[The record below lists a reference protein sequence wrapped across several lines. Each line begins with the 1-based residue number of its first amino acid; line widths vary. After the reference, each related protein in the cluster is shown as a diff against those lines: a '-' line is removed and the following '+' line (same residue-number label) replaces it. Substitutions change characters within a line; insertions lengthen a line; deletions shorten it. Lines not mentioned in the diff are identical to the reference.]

1 MSLGSRCLLHV
12 LPTKSSHL
20 DRKWK
25 CLSLSCVQ
33 FFVTPWTVANQAPLS
48 MEFSRQEYWTGM
60 PFPSPGDL
68 PDPEIKP
75 ASLASCISYISRQV
89 LYHLRLLSESSQK
102 EVEPPNWN
110 WTSGS
115 PLSNSSAEETL
126 TLSHSNKATLST
138 EATWQQQ
145 QHHKQKSYNTTEKQ

>member
-1 MSLGSRCLLHV
+1 MVKAHIGYDQDAIISVCMCSV
-12 LPTKSSHL
+12 
-20 DRKWK
+20 
-25 CLSLSCVQ
+25 CVRL
-33 FFVTPWTVANQAPLS
+33 FAAPRTVTLQALLS
-48 MEFSRQEYWTGM
+48 MGFPRQEYWTGM

-145 QHHKQKSYNTTEKQ
+145 QHHKQKSYNATEKQ